1 VLALFV
7 YWYSPVT
14 QVTDSNYSMLLSQ
27 DLIEHRSFVLD
38 NYAIPRLTPEFHYN
52 TIMNGAI
59 HQIELRDGHFYYYFP
74 PGTSLLSVPFVG
86 LMKAIGVSAAN
97 PDGTHN
103 LDNEIAMQAT
113 LAALLMAT
121 LAVVFF
127 FTARLV
133 LPVGWSAI
141 IAMGSAFGTQM
152 WSTASRAMWTETWAI
167 LLMGIVLWM
176 LFRSQRLARQL
187 NPLVLATLLAW
198 TYFVRPTNA
207 VAIVGISVWIFLVHR
222 ELFVRYALTG
232 AVWLG
237 LFIAYS
243 WHHFHQI
250 LPQYYLANRL
260 AFKEAA
266 VALPGNLISPSRG
279 LLVFLPVV
287 FFVVFLL
294 VRYRSEIS
302 QRSLVW
308 LSISVIVFHL
318 IVIAGFDPWHGG
330 FSYGPRFSTGLVPWF
345 ALLSILGIK
354 AMLDWRRH
362 HPATNRWSRRLQL
375 GCGALLLGMSIL
387 INARGALAR
396 ETWVWNVRPTNVDEV
411 PAKIWDWR
419 QPQFLAGWVPPP
431 KPANIP
437 ALTFDRID
445 LASADADPYLWYG
458 WSAPDPKSRWTE
470 AKEAGIVFRLANS
483 IQPRDLALKIQ
494 FSAFIVPAKHPQQR
508 VNVLLNG
515 TSIDSLVIQQSEP
528 SERTITLPAKLLR
541 AENELVFKLPDA
553 ASPILLG
560 LSKDPRRLAIAVYWI
575 QLVELSTNK

>member
-1 VLALFV
+1 
-7 YWYSPVT
+7 
-14 QVTDSNYSMLLSQ
+14 
-27 DLIEHRSFVLD
+27 
-38 NYAIPRLTPEFHYN
+38 
-52 TIMNGAI
+52 
-59 HQIELRDGHFYYYFP
+59 
-74 PGTSLLSVPFVG
+74 
-86 LMKAIGVSAAN
+86 
-97 PDGTHN
+97 
-103 LDNEIAMQAT
+103 
-113 LAALLMAT
+113 MAT

-243 WHHFHQI
+243 WYHFHQI

-318 IVIAGFDPWHGG
+318 IVIADFDPWHGG

-354 AMLDWRRH
+354 
-362 HPATNRWSRRLQL
+362 
-375 GCGALLLGMSIL
+375 GCG
-387 INARGALAR
+387 
-396 ETWVWNVRPTNVDEV
+396 
-411 PAKIWDWR
+411 
-419 QPQFLAGWVPPP
+419 
-431 KPANIP
+431 
-437 ALTFDRID
+437 
-445 LASADADPYLWYG
+445 
-458 WSAPDPKSRWTE
+458 
-470 AKEAGIVFRLANS
+470 
-483 IQPRDLALKIQ
+483 
-494 FSAFIVPAKHPQQR
+494 
-508 VNVLLNG
+508 
-515 TSIDSLVIQQSEP
+515 
-528 SERTITLPAKLLR
+528 
-541 AENELVFKLPDA
+541 
-553 ASPILLG
+553 
-560 LSKDPRRLAIAVYWI
+560 
-575 QLVELSTNK
+575 LVELCICRAELL